1 MVTQFKMPLIILCA
15 GGGGGKDFA
24 RARLLEFGYKSVVST
39 TTRLPRQGEE
49 NGVHYWFV
57 THEQF
62 QALEAEQA
70 FQEVATFDQQ
80 RYGVQKAHMVGKNG
94 VAILTPSG
102 IAQIKEEK
110 MVIYLDIAEDVRRG
124 RLLQRGMSPE
134 AVDKRIESDHEQ
146 FQQFTGF
153 DRICRDPTFMFTM
166 HKGILFLNGVFI
178 TTYDEAEVSDRS

>member
-1 MVTQFKMPLIILCA
+1 METQFKMPLIILCA

-70 FQEVATFDQQ
+70 FHEVATFDQQ
-80 RYGVQKAHMVGKNG
+80 RYGVQKA
-94 VAILTPSG
+94 
-102 IAQIKEEK
+102 EK